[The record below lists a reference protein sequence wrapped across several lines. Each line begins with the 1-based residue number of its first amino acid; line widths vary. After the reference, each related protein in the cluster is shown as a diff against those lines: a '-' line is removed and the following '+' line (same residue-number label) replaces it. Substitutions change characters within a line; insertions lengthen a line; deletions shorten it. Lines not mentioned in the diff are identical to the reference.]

1 MSTRAW
7 AWGVPAAVVG
17 LVVLAAVYAVS
28 TPRYALYRLS
38 EAVQR
43 HDVAEAERY
52 FDVERI
58 ADRAADVLVADYF
71 ARQPAPVT
79 QAEVNGRELVA
90 TLAKRRVRPQVIDR
104 VRTEIRRSVERVG
117 PRGGAVALPVGVV
130 SVLRGFEV
138 SREGSDALVSYRDP
152 AQGPIRFRMA
162 RRPGEPWK
170 ISEFDPD
177 WVRRRAREESIRL
190 R

>member
-1 MSTRAW
+1 MSTRGW
-7 AWGVPAAVVG
+7 AWGVP
-17 LVVLAAVYAVS
+17 VVLLGVVALVSVYAVT
-28 TPRYALYRLS
+28 TPRYALYRLGA
-38 EAVQR
+38 AVQR
-43 HDVAEAERY
+43 HDVEDALRY

-90 TLAKRRVRPQVIDR
+90 TLAKRRLRPQVIDR